1 MHVNIARRIAAER
14 SLSLLTMTNRTRHS
28 ALRTYRQSDFGE
40 LYISWYSAQF
50 LSLPY
55 TSFTKSIFEFEVL
68 NANTSRLA
76 PCRIRLEM
84 CAEMKEEAQ
93 AHYFRTILILA
104 ILIKV

>member
-1 MHVNIARRIAAER
+1 MRP
-14 SLSLLTMTNRTRHS
+14 
-28 ALRTYRQSDFGE
+28 YRKSDFGE

-55 TSFTKSIFEFEVL
+55 TSFTKNIFEFEVL
-68 NANTSRLA
+68 NANISRFA
-76 PCRIRLEM
+76 PCRMRLKM

-93 AHYFRTILILA
+93 AHYFRIILA